1 MSIPHCNRSTAD
13 MKPVLRPAPLAA
25 ALILL
30 AAPAVATDAFAL
42 STDHDQP
49 MDVNANYMRT
59 DQNKNT
65 SADVSTTF
73 LKGDVRI
80 TQGSIKAHGD
90 EATIYQDNGS
100 KATKPAADDAQ
111 KASRIK
117 RVVITGKQAHLEQ
130 VHDDDCGLMT
140 ADADNIDYHTDTDI
154 ADLKG
159 HVNVIQKGKGEF
171 HGEHMVYNTKT
182 GEMQSGDNSPQSR
195 VSMRF
200 EPKNAAPAASSE
212 NNCGFPG
219 GVKKAPKKADKAK
232 DDKADKQ

>member
-1 MSIPHCNRSTAD
+1 MRLRIDTAI
-13 MKPVLRPAPLAA
+13 VCLAVT
-25 ALILL
+25 L
-30 AAPAVATDAFAL
+30 AAPHASAL

-59 DQNKNT
+59 DQNKTANP
-65 SADVSTTF
+65 DVSTTF

-80 TQGSIKAHGD
+80 TQGSIKTHSD
-90 EATIYQDNGS
+90 EATIYQDNSAKAAKSADASGGNS
-100 KATKPAADDAQ
+100 K
-111 KASRIK
+111 IK
-117 RVVITGKQAHLEQ
+117 RVVMTGKPAHMEQ
-130 VHDDDCGLMT
+130 LHDDDCSLMT
-140 ADADNIDYHTDTDI
+140 ADADTIDYHTDTDI

-212 NNCGFPG
+212 NNCGYPG
-219 GVKKAPKKADKAK
+219 GAKKAPKKADKAK
-232 DDKADKQ
+232 DDKSDKAEKQ

>member
-1 MSIPHCNRSTAD
+1 MLC
-13 MKPVLRPAPLAA
+13 LAA
-25 ALILL
+25 AL
-30 AAPAVATDAFAL
+30 AAPCAFAL

-65 SADVSTTF
+65 NADVSTTF

-90 EATIYQDNGS
+90 EATIYQDNSG
-100 KATKPAADDAQ
+100 KATKSADATKD
-111 KASRIK
+111 SRIK

-130 VHDDDCGLMT
+130 LHDDDCSLMT

-154 ADLKG
+154 ADLRG

-200 EPKNAAPAASSE
+200 EPKSADTPAVSS
-212 NNCGFPG
+212 NNCGYPG
-219 GVKKAPKKADKAK
+219 GVKKTPKKTADKANDVKLDDKADKAK
-232 DDKADKQ
+232 EHKQ